1 MSNET
6 RQKRFRVALSHDVRH
21 KGNAVFDLSSLTADP
36 GIEIG
41 FVEPDNGIL
50 SAAALADYDALILL
64 FPRFA
69 RESIPANHR
78 LGLIAKVGVGY
89 DNVDV
94 PACTE
99 AGIAL
104 VTAPDG
110 VRRPVA
116 VATMT
121 LLLALSG
128 RLFVKDRLARLGQPG
143 FDQRLDNN
151 GVGLVGRVL
160 GSVGIGNIGA
170 EIFRLARPFE
180 MSFIAHDP
188 YVDPALA
195 SELGIRLVDLDS
207 VFREADFVTL
217 NCPLTAQTRHLVDA
231 RRLAL
236 MKSTAFLINCARG
249 PVVDQRALTRVLQE
263 RRIAGAGLDV
273 FDPEPPHPDDPL
285 LKLDN
290 VIVTPHALCWTDQMF
305 EGIGAT
311 DVKAALDLSRGRV
324 PAGIVNAAVLE
335 NPIWQRR
342 LARYGAS

>member
-1 MSNET
+1 M
-6 RQKRFRVALSHDVRH
+6 
-21 KGNAVFDLSSLTADP
+21 FDLSALTSDP
-36 GIEIG
+36 DIEIG
-41 FVEPDNGIL
+41 FVEPENGVL
-50 SAAALADYDALILL
+50 PASVLAAHDALILL

-116 VATMT
+116 VAIITFI
-121 LLLALSG
+121 LALSG
-128 RLFVKDRLARLGQPG
+128 RLFVKDKLARLGSKG
-143 FDQRLDNN
+143 FDQRLDHN
-151 GVGLVGRVL
+151 GIGLIGRVL

-170 EIFRLARPFE
+170 EMFRLAKPFD
-180 MSFIAHDP
+180 MHFIAHDP
-188 YVDPALA
+188 YVNPALA
-195 SELGIRLVDLDS
+195 RELGITLVDLDT
-207 VFREADFVTL
+207 VFRESDFVTL
-217 NCPLTAQTRHLVDA
+217 NCPLTSETRHLVNA

-236 MKSTAFLINCARG
+236 MKRTAFLINFARG
-249 PVVDQRALTRVLQE
+249 PVIDQQALTKILQE

-273 FDPEPPHPDDPL
+273 FDPEPPHPDDPI

-290 VIVTPHALCWTDQMF
+290 IIVTPHALCWTDQMF
-305 EGIGAT
+305 ERIGAT
-311 DVKAALDLSRGRV
+311 DVKAVLDLRRGRV
-324 PAGIVNAAVLE
+324 PAGIVNGAVLD
-335 NPIWQRR
+335 NPIWQKR
-342 LARYGAS
+342 LARYAAS

>member
-1 MSNET
+1 M
-6 RQKRFRVALSHDVRH
+6 RRFRVALSLDVRH
-21 KGNAVFDLSSLTADP
+21 KGNAVFDLSPLTANP
-36 GIEIG
+36 NIEIG
-41 FVEPDNGIL
+41 FVEPENGIVP
-50 SAAALADYDALILL
+50 ACALAHRDALILL

-69 RESIPANHR
+69 RESIPTNHR

-116 VATMT
+116 VATIT
-121 LLLALSG
+121 FLLALSG
-128 RLFVKDRLARLGQPG
+128 RLFVKDKLARQGSKG
-143 FDQRLDNN
+143 FDQRLDHN

-170 EIFRLARPFE
+170 EIFRLAKPFG
-180 MSFIAHDP
+180 MHFIAHDP
-188 YVDPALA
+188 YVSPALA
-195 SELGIRLVDLDS
+195 SELGITLVDLDS
-207 VFREADFVTL
+207 VFRESDFVTL
-217 NCPLTAQTRHLVDA
+217 NCPLTPETRHLVDA

-236 MKSTAFLINCARG
+236 MKPTAFLINCARG
-249 PVVDQRALTRVLQE
+249 PVVDQRALTEVLQE

-273 FDPEPPHPDDPL
+273 FDPEPPHPDDPI

-290 VIVTPHALCWTDQMF
+290 VILTPHALCWTDQMF
-305 EGIGAT
+305 ERIGAT
-311 DVKAALDLSRGRV
+311 DMQAVLDLLNGRV
-324 PAGIVNAAVLE
+324 PAGIVNRAVLD
-335 NPIWQRR
+335 NPIWQQR
-342 LARYGAS
+342 LARYAAL

>member
-1 MSNET
+1 MG
-6 RQKRFRVALSHDVRH
+6 RFRVALSHDVQH
-21 KGNAVFDLSSLTADP
+21 KGKPVFDLSPLTANPD
-36 GIEIG
+36 IEID
-41 FVEPDNGIL
+41 FVEPKDGIL
-50 SAAALADYDALILL
+50 PASALADHDALILL

-69 RESIPANHR
+69 RESIPADHR

-94 PACTE
+94 PACTQ

-116 VATMT
+116 VATIT
-121 LLLALSG
+121 FLLALSG
-128 RLFVKDRLARLGQPG
+128 RLFVKDRLARQGPKG
-143 FDQRLDNN
+143 FDQRLENN
-151 GVGLVGRVL
+151 GIGLVGRIL

-170 EIFRLARPFE
+170 EIFRLAKPFD
-180 MSFIAHDP
+180 MHFIAHDP
-188 YVDPALA
+188 YVSPALA
-195 SELGIRLVDLDS
+195 NELGITLVDLDA
-207 VFREADFVTL
+207 VFRESDFVTL
-217 NCPLTAQTRHLVDA
+217 NCPLTPETKHLVDA
-231 RRLAL
+231 RRLSL

-249 PVVDQRALTRVLQE
+249 PVVDQRALTKALQE

-290 VIVTPHALCWTDQMF
+290 IIVTPHALCWTDQMF

-311 DVKAALDLSRGRV
+311 DVKAVLDLSRGRA
-324 PAGIVNAAVLE
+324 PAGIVNGAVLD
-335 NPIWQRR
+335 NPIWQQR
-342 LARYGAS
+342 LTRFAAS

>member
-1 MSNET
+1 MG
-6 RQKRFRVALSHDVRH
+6 RFRVALSCDIRH
-21 KGNAVFDLSSLTADP
+21 KGNAMFDLSALTADP
-36 GIEIG
+36 DIEIG
-41 FVEPDNGIL
+41 FVEPENGVL
-50 SAAALADYDALILL
+50 PASVLAAHDALILL

-116 VATMT
+116 VAIITFI
-121 LLLALSG
+121 LALSG
-128 RLFVKDRLARLGQPG
+128 RLFVKDKLARLGSKG
-143 FDQRLDNN
+143 FDQRLDHN
-151 GVGLVGRVL
+151 GIGLIGRVL

-170 EIFRLARPFE
+170 EMFRLAKPFD
-180 MSFIAHDP
+180 MHFIAHDP
-188 YVDPALA
+188 YVNPALA
-195 SELGIRLVDLDS
+195 RELGITLVDLDT
-207 VFREADFVTL
+207 VFRESDFVTL
-217 NCPLTAQTRHLVDA
+217 NCPLTSETRHLVDA

-236 MKSTAFLINCARG
+236 MKRTAFLINFARG
-249 PVVDQRALTRVLQE
+249 PVVDQQALTKTLQE

-273 FDPEPPHPDDPL
+273 FDPEPPHPDDPI

-290 VIVTPHALCWTDQMF
+290 IIVTPHALCWTDQMF
-305 EGIGAT
+305 ERIGAT
-311 DVKAALDLSRGRV
+311 DVKAVLDLHRGRV
-324 PAGIVNAAVLE
+324 PAGIVNGAVLD
-335 NPIWQRR
+335 NPIWQMR
-342 LARYGAS
+342 LARYAAS

>member
-1 MSNET
+1 MG
-6 RQKRFRVALSHDVRH
+6 RFRVALSCDIRH
-21 KGNAVFDLSSLTADP
+21 KGNAMFDLSALTVDP
-36 GIEIG
+36 DIEIG
-41 FVEPDNGIL
+41 FVEPENGVL
-50 SAAALADYDALILL
+50 PASVLAAHDALILL

-116 VATMT
+116 VAIITFI
-121 LLLALSG
+121 LALSG
-128 RLFVKDRLARLGQPG
+128 RLFVKDKLARLGSKG
-143 FDQRLDNN
+143 FDQRLDHN
-151 GVGLVGRVL
+151 GIGLIGRVL

-170 EIFRLARPFE
+170 EMFRLAKPFD
-180 MSFIAHDP
+180 MHFIAHDP
-188 YVDPALA
+188 YVNPALA
-195 SELGIRLVDLDS
+195 RELEITLVDLDT
-207 VFREADFVTL
+207 VFRESDFVTL
-217 NCPLTAQTRHLVDA
+217 NCPLTSETRHLVNA

-236 MKSTAFLINCARG
+236 MKRTAFLINFARG
-249 PVVDQRALTRVLQE
+249 PVVDQQALTKILQE

-273 FDPEPPHPDDPL
+273 FDPEPPHPDDPI

-290 VIVTPHALCWTDQMF
+290 IIVTPHALCWTDQMF
-305 EGIGAT
+305 ERIGAT
-311 DVKAALDLSRGRV
+311 DVKAVLDLRRGRV
-324 PAGIVNAAVLE
+324 PAGIVNGAVLD
-335 NPIWQRR
+335 NPIWQKR
-342 LARYGAS
+342 LARYAAS

>member
-1 MSNET
+1 MS
-6 RQKRFRVALSHDVRH
+6 RFRVALSLDVRH
-21 KGNAVFDLSSLTADP
+21 KGKAVFDLSPLTANP
-36 GIEIG
+36 AIEIG
-41 FVEPDNGIL
+41 FVEPENGIIL
-50 SAAALADYDALILL
+50 ASVLADHDALILL
-64 FPRFA
+64 FPRFSRA
-69 RESIPANHR
+69 SIPADHR
-78 LGLIAKVGVGY
+78 LALIAKVGVGY

-116 VATMT
+116 VATIT
-121 LLLALSG
+121 FLLALSG
-128 RLFVKDRLARLGQPG
+128 RLFVKDKLARQGPKG
-143 FDQRLDNN
+143 FDQRLDHN
-151 GVGLVGRVL
+151 GIGLVGRVL

-170 EIFRLARPFE
+170 EVFRLAKPFD
-180 MSFIAHDP
+180 MHFIAHDP

-195 SELGIRLVDLDS
+195 AELGIRLVDLDT
-207 VFREADFVTL
+207 VFRESDFVTL
-217 NCPLTAQTRHLVDA
+217 NCPLTQETRHLVDA

-236 MKSTAFLINCARG
+236 MKPAAFLINCARG
-249 PVVDQRALTRVLQE
+249 PVIDQRALTKVLQE

-273 FDPEPPHPDDPL
+273 FDPEPPHPDDPV

-305 EGIGAT
+305 ERIGAT
-311 DVKAALDLSRGRV
+311 DMQAVLDLSRGRV
-324 PAGIVNAAVLE
+324 PAGIVNRAVLD

-342 LARYGAS
+342 LARYAVS

>member
-1 MSNET
+1 MG
-6 RQKRFRVALSHDVRH
+6 RFRVALSLDVQH
-21 KGNAVFDLSSLTADP
+21 KGKAVFDLSPLTTNPD
-36 GIEIG
+36 IEIG
-41 FVEPDNGIL
+41 FVEPKDGIL
-50 SAAALADYDALILL
+50 PASVLADHDALILL

-116 VATMT
+116 VATIT
-121 LLLALSG
+121 FLLALSG
-128 RLFVKDRLARLGQPG
+128 RLFVKDKLARQGPRG
-143 FDQRLDNN
+143 FDQRLDHN
-151 GVGLVGRVL
+151 GIGLVGRVL

-170 EIFRLARPFE
+170 EIFRLAKPFD
-180 MSFIAHDP
+180 MRFIAHDP
-188 YVDPALA
+188 YVNPALA
-195 SELGIRLVDLDS
+195 SELGITLVDLDT
-207 VFREADFVTL
+207 VFRESDFVTL
-217 NCPLTAQTRHLVDA
+217 NCPLTAETRHLVDA

-236 MKSTAFLINCARG
+236 MKPTAFLINCARG
-249 PVVDQRALTRVLQE
+249 PVVDQRALTKVLQE

-290 VIVTPHALCWTDQMF
+290 IIATPHALCWTDQMF

-311 DVKAALDLSRGRV
+311 DVKAVLDLSRGLV
-324 PAGIVNAAVLE
+324 PTGSVNGAVLD
-335 NPIWQRR
+335 NPIWQQR
-342 LARYGAS
+342 LTRYKAS

>member
-1 MSNET
+1 M
-6 RQKRFRVALSHDVRH
+6 RRFRVALSHDVRH
-21 KGNAVFDLSSLTADP
+21 NGNAVFDLSPLTANPD
-36 GIEIG
+36 IEIG
-41 FVEPDNGIL
+41 FVEPENGIIPA
-50 SAAALADYDALILL
+50 SALADQDALILL

-69 RESIPANHR
+69 RESIAANHR

-104 VTAPDG
+104 VTAPEG

-116 VATMT
+116 VATIT
-121 LLLALSG
+121 FLLALSG
-128 RLFVKDRLARLGQPG
+128 RLFVKDKLARQGSKG
-143 FDQRLDNN
+143 FDQRLNHN
-151 GVGLVGRVL
+151 GIGLVGRVL

-170 EIFRLARPFE
+170 EIFRLAKPFD
-180 MSFIAHDP
+180 MHFIAHDP
-188 YVDPALA
+188 YVRPALA
-195 SELGIRLVDLDS
+195 SELGITLVDLDT
-207 VFREADFVTL
+207 VFRESDFVTL
-217 NCPLTAQTRHLVDA
+217 NCPLTQDTRHLVDA

-236 MKSTAFLINCARG
+236 MKPTAFLINCARG
-249 PVVDQRALTRVLQE
+249 PVVDQRALTEVLQE

-273 FDPEPPHPDDPL
+273 FDPEPPHPDDPI

-305 EGIGAT
+305 ERIGAT
-311 DVKAALDLSRGRV
+311 DMQAVLDLLSGRV
-324 PAGIVNAAVLE
+324 PAGIVNRVVLD

-342 LARYGAS
+342 LARYAAS

>member
-1 MSNET
+1 M
-6 RQKRFRVALSHDVRH
+6 RRFRVALSLDVQH
-21 KGNAVFDLSSLTADP
+21 KGKPVFDLSPLTANPD
-36 GIEIG
+36 IDVH
-41 FVEPDNGIL
+41 FVEAKDGIL
-50 SAAALADYDALILL
+50 PASALADRDALILL

-69 RESIPANHR
+69 RESIPADHR

-121 LLLALSG
+121 FILALSG
-128 RLFVKDRLARLGQPG
+128 RLFVKDRLARQGANG

-170 EIFRLARPFE
+170 EVFRLARPFD
-180 MSFIAHDP
+180 MRFVAHDP
-188 YVDPALA
+188 YADPALA
-195 SELGIRLVDLDS
+195 RELGITLVDLDD
-207 VFREADFVTL
+207 VFRESDFVTL
-217 NCPLTAQTRHLVDA
+217 NCPLTSETRHLVDA
-231 RRLAL
+231 RRLSL
-236 MKSTAFLINCARG
+236 MKPTSFLINCSRG
-249 PVVDQRALTRVLQE
+249 PVVDQRALTKVLQE
-263 RRIAGAGLDV
+263 RRIAGAALDV

-285 LKLDN
+285 LTLDN

-305 EGIGAT
+305 EGIGAS
-311 DVKAALDLSRGRV
+311 DVKAVLDLSRGRM
-324 PAGIVNAAVLE
+324 PAGIVNRAVLD
-335 NPIWQRR
+335 NPIWQQR
-342 LARYGAS
+342 LARYAAR